1 MGSDSVVSRALAM
14 DWTVQGSNPVGARF
28 SVSVQTGPGVSFI
41 GVQWQGCGI
50 DHPPLSTAG
59 KE

>member
-1 MGSDSVVSRALAM
+1 
-14 DWTVQGSNPVGARF
+14 
-28 SVSVQTGPGVSFI
+28 VSVQTGPGVSFI